1 MAGGRVGRLKSVIQ
15 LLVACWRVHVGLHVV
30 RSAAVA
36 PVPEAY
42 THQLLFIVP
51 CPVVANCTAEFA
63 VLHRIEP
70 VILMRVSP
78 PLHSQHKFAPLHS
91 TPQITQAHFI
101 PTLLARSTA
110 AMGGGAEA
118 SEQARGQQRPTISIA
133 VPGSIIDNTQSLER
147 ATAVAGQIARAAV
160 IFKVHE
166 IVVYDDW
173 DAEGDSSAP
182 RGWRGERFSGS
193 AGSFLARVLQYLDTP
208 QYLRRALIPLT
219 PDLRLAGLLPP
230 LDAPH
235 HARMHEWPEF
245 REGVVVA
252 EGEGEEARTVGSCA
266 VDVGL
271 QQRVRVRGSFSEGT
285 RLTVAM
291 GPAAEREKVF
301 QPGVLLTPVAPHVPW
316 GERGQYW
323 GYTVRLARG
332 VSGALSACPFSP
344 APASAEGGAGGAGDG
359 GKGAGEGRSSD
370 AAVVGGSGG
379 AGEGDGAE
387 GGEGREGGGDG
398 GEEGEEGRGKKRRR
412 RGGRKRGAK
421 RGLYGEGG
429 GGEGGQGG
437 GEGGAEGGG
446 AGGVGAYDLIVGTS
460 EHGDVKEIGQFKLP
474 PFRYGLNLP
483 PHCPSGLLP
492 SHTIA
497 NSHLFMSLHPISFPS
512 SSSHPFHLL
521 RGEEGGRHLFMSTY
535 HLSPSFPLSPA
546 HRHLLVV
553 FGGMAGLE
561 EACVHLLVVFGGVA
575 GLEEACEGDEG
586 LGADSRDPRQLCQ
599 LYLNT
604 CPFQGSRTIRTEEAV
619 LISLA
624 YISALVP

>member
-1 MAGGRVGRLKSVIQ
+1 
-15 LLVACWRVHVGLHVV
+15 
-30 RSAAVA
+30 
-36 PVPEAY
+36 
-42 THQLLFIVP
+42 
-51 CPVVANCTAEFA
+51 
-63 VLHRIEP
+63 
-70 VILMRVSP
+70 
-78 PLHSQHKFAPLHS
+78 
-91 TPQITQAHFI
+91 
-101 PTLLARSTA
+101 
-110 AMGGGAEA
+110 MGGGAEA
-118 SEQARGQQRPTISIA
+118 TEQARGQQRPTISIA

-166 IVVYDDW
+166 VVVYDDW

-252 EGEGEEARTVGSCA
+252 DGEGEGGGARARGSCA

-291 GPAAEREKVF
+291 GLVAEREKVF
-301 QPGVLLTPVAPHVPW
+301 QP
-316 GERGQYW
+316 
-323 GYTVRLARG
+323 
-332 VSGALSACPFSP
+332 
-344 APASAEGGAGGAGDG
+344 
-359 GKGAGEGRSSD
+359 
-370 AAVVGGSGG
+370 
-379 AGEGDGAE
+379 
-387 GGEGREGGGDG
+387 
-398 GEEGEEGRGKKRRR
+398 
-412 RGGRKRGAK
+412 
-421 RGLYGEGG
+421 
-429 GGEGGQGG
+429 
-437 GEGGAEGGG
+437 
-446 AGGVGAYDLIVGTS
+446 

-474 PFRYGLNLP
+474 PFR
-483 PHCPSGLLP
+483 
-492 SHTIA
+492 
-497 NSHLFMSLHPISFPS
+497 
-512 SSSHPFHLL
+512 
-521 RGEEGGRHLFMSTY
+521 
-535 HLSPSFPLSPA
+535 
-546 HRHLLVV
+546 
-553 FGGMAGLE
+553 
-561 EACVHLLVVFGGVA
+561 HLLVVFGGVA

-586 LGADSRDPRQLCQ
+586 LAADSRDPRQLCQ

-624 YISALVP
+624 YIAALMP

>member
-1 MAGGRVGRLKSVIQ
+1 
-15 LLVACWRVHVGLHVV
+15 
-30 RSAAVA
+30 
-36 PVPEAY
+36 
-42 THQLLFIVP
+42 
-51 CPVVANCTAEFA
+51 
-63 VLHRIEP
+63 
-70 VILMRVSP
+70 
-78 PLHSQHKFAPLHS
+78 
-91 TPQITQAHFI
+91 
-101 PTLLARSTA
+101 
-110 AMGGGAEA
+110 MGGGAEA

-147 ATAVAGQIARAAV
+147 ATAVRLPPRPSPRIPLLPPHAVAGQIARAAV

-301 QPGVLLTPVAPHVPW
+301 QPGGGGKGGEWPLPSILAPLHFSPRLTHSIHLSPPLPLSSTHPGVLLTPVAPHVPW

>member
-1 MAGGRVGRLKSVIQ
+1 
-15 LLVACWRVHVGLHVV
+15 
-30 RSAAVA
+30 
-36 PVPEAY
+36 
-42 THQLLFIVP
+42 
-51 CPVVANCTAEFA
+51 
-63 VLHRIEP
+63 
-70 VILMRVSP
+70 MRVSP
-78 PLHSQHKFAPLHS
+78 PHHSQHKFAPLHS

-101 PTLLARSTA
+101 PTLLAHSTA

-133 VPGSIIDNTQSLER
+133 VLGSIIDNTQSLER

-437 GEGGAEGGG
+437 GKGERKGEEQGGEA
-446 AGGVGAYDLIVGTS
+446 
-460 EHGDVKEIGQFKLP
+460 
-474 PFRYGLNLP
+474 R
-483 PHCPSGLLP
+483 
-492 SHTIA
+492 
-497 NSHLFMSLHPISFPS
+497 
-512 SSSHPFHLL
+512 
-521 RGEEGGRHLFMSTY
+521 EEGGRHLFMSTY

-553 FGGMAGLE
+553 VGGMAGLE

-586 LGADSRDPRQLCQ
+586 LEADSRDPRQLCQ

-604 CPFQGSRTIRTEEAV
+604 CPFQGSRTIRTEGGWNGAVWGMDGGVEEGWGVRLVAVLTALPVCMHDAPSLPCHASPPFPPVCMQEAV

>member
-1 MAGGRVGRLKSVIQ
+1 MGGDAEANEPAGG
-15 LLVACWRVHVGLHVV
+15 
-30 RSAAVA
+30 
-36 PVPEAY
+36 
-42 THQLLFIVP
+42 
-51 CPVVANCTAEFA
+51 
-63 VLHRIEP
+63 
-70 VILMRVSP
+70 
-78 PLHSQHKFAPLHS
+78 
-91 TPQITQAHFI
+91 
-101 PTLLARSTA
+101 
-110 AMGGGAEA
+110 
-118 SEQARGQQRPTISIA
+118 QRPTVSIA

-252 EGEGEEARTVGSCA
+252 DGEGEGGEARAGGSCA

-291 GPAAEREKVF
+291 GPVAEREKVF

-344 APASAEGGAGGAGDG
+344 APASAEGGAGGAGHG

-370 AAVVGGSGG
+370 AAAVGGSGG
-379 AGEGDGAE
+379 GGEGEGAE

-437 GEGGAEGGG
+437 GGEAGAEGGG
-446 AGGVGAYDLIVGTS
+446 AGGGAGGGGAYDLIVGTS

-474 PFRYGLNLP
+474 PFRYTPPLSP
-483 PHCPSGLLP
+483 PHCSSRLKTRFLCSSVPV
-492 SHTIA
+492 
-497 NSHLFMSLHPISFPS
+497 LHVLS
-512 SSSHPFHLL
+512 
-521 RGEEGGRHLFMSTY
+521 
-535 HLSPSFPLSPA
+535 SPSFPPHPPSPA
-546 HRHLLVV
+546 GR
-553 FGGMAGLE
+553 
-561 EACVHLLVVFGGVA
+561 HLLVVFGGVA

-586 LGADSRDPRQLCQ
+586 LAADGRDPRQLCQ

-604 CPFQGSRTIRTEEAV
+604 CPAQGSRTIRTEV
-619 LISLA
+619 RS
-624 YISALVP
+624 

>member
-1 MAGGRVGRLKSVIQ
+1 
-15 LLVACWRVHVGLHVV
+15 
-30 RSAAVA
+30 
-36 PVPEAY
+36 
-42 THQLLFIVP
+42 
-51 CPVVANCTAEFA
+51 
-63 VLHRIEP
+63 
-70 VILMRVSP
+70 
-78 PLHSQHKFAPLHS
+78 
-91 TPQITQAHFI
+91 
-101 PTLLARSTA
+101 
-110 AMGGGAEA
+110 MGGGAEA

-147 ATAVAGQIARAAV
+147 ATAVRLPPRPSPRISLLPPHAVAGQIARAAV

-344 APASAEGGAGGAGDG
+344 APASADGGAGGAGDG

-437 GEGGAEGGG
+437 GGGGAEGGG
-446 AGGVGAYDLIVGTS
+446 AGGEAGGAYDLIVGTS

-474 PFRYGLNLP
+474 PFR
-483 PHCPSGLLP
+483 
-492 SHTIA
+492 
-497 NSHLFMSLHPISFPS
+497 
-512 SSSHPFHLL
+512 
-521 RGEEGGRHLFMSTY
+521 
-535 HLSPSFPLSPA
+535 
-546 HRHLLVV
+546 
-553 FGGMAGLE
+553 
-561 EACVHLLVVFGGVA
+561 HLLVVFGGVA

-586 LGADSRDPRQLCQ
+586 LGADSRDPRHLCQ

-604 CPFQGSRTIRTEEAV
+604 CPAQGSRTIRTENCCCGEGFHCLLCMLYAPSHTMPCHAPPPFFPLECMQEAV

-624 YISALVP
+624 YISALMP

>member
-1 MAGGRVGRLKSVIQ
+1 
-15 LLVACWRVHVGLHVV
+15 
-30 RSAAVA
+30 
-36 PVPEAY
+36 
-42 THQLLFIVP
+42 
-51 CPVVANCTAEFA
+51 
-63 VLHRIEP
+63 
-70 VILMRVSP
+70 
-78 PLHSQHKFAPLHS
+78 
-91 TPQITQAHFI
+91 
-101 PTLLARSTA
+101 
-110 AMGGGAEA
+110 MGGGAEA

-235 HARMHEWPEF
+235 HARMHEWPEY

-252 EGEGEEARTVGSCA
+252 EGEGGEARTGGSCA

-291 GPAAEREKVF
+291 GPVAEREKVF
-301 QPGVLLTPVAPHVPW
+301 QPGVLLTAVAPHVPW

-344 APASAEGGAGGAGDG
+344 APASAEGGAGGSGDG
-359 GKGAGEGRSSD
+359 GKRAGEGRSSD

-446 AGGVGAYDLIVGTS
+446 AGGGGAYDLIVGTS

-474 PFRYGLNLP
+474 PFRN
-483 PHCPSGLLP
+483 
-492 SHTIA
+492 
-497 NSHLFMSLHPISFPS
+497 
-512 SSSHPFHLL
+512 
-521 RGEEGGRHLFMSTY
+521 
-535 HLSPSFPLSPA
+535 
-546 HRHLLVV
+546 LLVV
-553 FGGMAGLE
+553 FGGVAGLE

-586 LGADSRDPRQLCQ
+586 LAAFEMHLLVVFGGVAGLEEACEGDEGLAGDSREPRGLCQ

-604 CPFQGSRTIRTEEAV
+604 CPFQGSRTIRTEV
-619 LISLA
+619 RS
-624 YISALVP
+624 

>member
-1 MAGGRVGRLKSVIQ
+1 MS
-15 LLVACWRVHVGLHVV
+15 
-30 RSAAVA
+30 
-36 PVPEAY
+36 
-42 THQLLFIVP
+42 
-51 CPVVANCTAEFA
+51 

-70 VILMRVSP
+70 VILAWVSS
-78 PLHSQHKFAPLHS
+78 PLHSQNKLAPLGSPAH
-91 TPQITQAHFI
+91 PQPRAISN
-101 PTLLARSTA
+101 PARPA
-110 AMGGGAEA
+110 AKVTMGGNAEA
-118 SEQARGQQRPTISIA
+118 NEPAGGQRATVSIA

-252 EGEGEEARTVGSCA
+252 DGEGEGGEARAGGSCA

-291 GPAAEREKVF
+291 GPVAEREKVF
-301 QPGVLLTPVAPHVPW
+301 QPGVLLTPVAPQVPW

-344 APASAEGGAGGAGDG
+344 APASAEGGAGGAGHG
-359 GKGAGEGRSSD
+359 GKGAGEGRSFD
-370 AAVVGGSGG
+370 AAAVGGSGG
-379 AGEGDGAE
+379 GGEGEGAE

-429 GGEGGQGG
+429 GGEGGQVGG
-437 GEGGAEGGG
+437 GEAGAEGGG
-446 AGGVGAYDLIVGTS
+446 AGGGGAYDLIVGTS
-460 EHGDVKEIGQFKLP
+460 EHGDVKEIGHFKLP
-474 PFRYGLNLP
+474 PFR
-483 PHCPSGLLP
+483 
-492 SHTIA
+492 
-497 NSHLFMSLHPISFPS
+497 
-512 SSSHPFHLL
+512 
-521 RGEEGGRHLFMSTY
+521 
-535 HLSPSFPLSPA
+535 
-546 HRHLLVV
+546 
-553 FGGMAGLE
+553 
-561 EACVHLLVVFGGVA
+561 HLLVVFGGVA

-586 LGADSRDPRQLCQ
+586 LAADGRDPRQLCQ

-624 YISALVP
+624 YIAALMP